1 MLFYLRE
8 SSRSDQLARNEFED
22 DDVLHYYYDDKIASV
37 GGNDY
42 DDYYQL
48 VLVVM
53 IKYLVLADQIQVEA
67 TCGAHRKYY

>member
-8 SSRSDQLARNEFED
+8 SSRSDLARSKFED

-42 DDYYQL
+42 DDYY
-48 VLVVM
+48 
-53 IKYLVLADQIQVEA
+53 
-67 TCGAHRKYY
+67 

>member
-1 MLFYLRE
+1 MLFYQRE

-48 VLVVM
+48 VLV
-53 IKYLVLADQIQVEA
+53 LV
-67 TCGAHRKYY
+67 K

>member
-48 VLVVM
+48 VFTTRNMSTYDLLSVTLKELV
-53 IKYLVLADQIQVEA
+53 INL
-67 TCGAHRKYY
+67 

>member
-8 SSRSDQLARNEFED
+8 SSRSDYLARNEFED

-42 DDYYQL
+42 DDYY
-48 VLVVM
+48 
-53 IKYLVLADQIQVEA
+53 
-67 TCGAHRKYY
+67 